1 MRNRFDNQ
9 LAEMNNELISMG
21 ALCENAIASAVK
33 ALLEGDIKL
42 AAAAIRIDQEI
53 DRKEREIESMCLK
66 LLLQQQPVA
75 SDLRLISSV
84 LKMITDI
91 ERIGDQASDIA
102 EIVTYLSGACG
113 NNTHIDQ
120 MAQATIKMVTDSL
133 DAFVR
138 RDLTLAWSVIEY
150 DDVVDRLFDE
160 CKSDLIAEI
169 AQNPEDGER
178 VLDVL
183 MIAKYLERIGDH
195 ATNIAEWV
203 EFSITGSHKS
213 AMHGAEAAAR

>member
-75 SDLRLISSV
+75 KDLRKVSAA
-84 LKMITDI
+84 LKMITDM

-102 EIVTYLSGACG
+102 DMVPYIRFSEAKSKV
-113 NNTHIDQ
+113 HIEA
-120 MAQATIKMVTDSL
+120 MAKATVKMVTDSV
-133 DAFVR
+133 DAFVQD
-138 RDLTLAWSVIEY
+138 DLDLAQRTMRWTTF
-150 DDVVDRLFDE
+150 L
-160 CKSDLIAEI
+160 
-169 AQNPEDGER
+169 
-178 VLDVL
+178 
-183 MIAKYLERIGDH
+183 
-195 ATNIAEWV
+195 
-203 EFSITGSHKS
+203 TG
-213 AMHGAEAAAR
+213 

>member
-9 LAEMNNELISMG
+9 LAELNKELISMG

-33 ALLEGDIKL
+33 ALLESNTRL
-42 AAAAIRIDQEI
+42 AASAIRIDHEI

-102 EIVTYLSGACG
+102 EIVTCLSGACG
-113 NNTHIDQ
+113 HNKHIDQ

-138 RDLTLAWSVIEY
+138 RDLTLAWTACLTSAS
-150 DDVVDRLFDE
+150 RTSSR
-160 CKSDLIAEI
+160 KSRRTPRTA
-169 AQNPEDGER
+169 
-178 VLDVL
+178 
-183 MIAKYLERIGDH
+183 
-195 ATNIAEWV
+195 
-203 EFSITGSHKS
+203 S
-213 AMHGAEAAAR
+213 ACSMC

>member
-9 LAEMNNELISMG
+9 LAELNKELISMG

-33 ALLEGDIKL
+33 SLLEGNTRL
-42 AAAAIRIDQEI
+42 AAPAIRIDHEI

-91 ERIGDQASDIA
+91 ERIGD
-102 EIVTYLSGACG
+102 
-113 NNTHIDQ
+113 
-120 MAQATIKMVTDSL
+120 
-133 DAFVR
+133 
-138 RDLTLAWSVIEY
+138 
-150 DDVVDRLFDE
+150 
-160 CKSDLIAEI
+160 
-169 AQNPEDGER
+169 
-178 VLDVL
+178 
-183 MIAKYLERIGDH
+183 H

-203 EFSITGSHKS
+203 EFSITGTHKS
-213 AMHGAEAAAR
+213 ETHV

>member
-102 EIVTYLSGACG
+102 ESVTYLSGACG
-113 NNTHIDQ
+113 HNTHIDQ

>member
-9 LAEMNNELISMG
+9 LAELNNELISMG

-33 ALLEGDIKL
+33 SLIDGDTKL
-42 AAAAIRIDQEI
+42 AAAA

-102 EIVTYLSGACG
+102 EIVTCLSGACG
-113 NNTHIDQ
+113 HNKHIDQ

-169 AQNPEDGER
+169 AQSPADGER

-203 EFSITGSHKS
+203 EFSITGTHKS
-213 AMHGAEAAAR
+213 ETHV

>member
-1 MRNRFDNQ
+1 MRNRFDTQ
-9 LAEMNNELISMG
+9 LLELNNELIAMG
-21 ALCENAIASAVK
+21 ALCENAIASSVK
-33 ALLEGDIKL
+33 ALLSEDVKL
-42 AAAAIRIDQEI
+42 AASAIRIDQEI

-75 SDLRLISSV
+75 SDLRLISAV

-102 EIVTYLSGACG
+102 EIVTYLPKISGH
-113 NNTHIDQ
+113 NKHIEE

-138 RDLTLAWSVIEY
+138 RDLSLAWSVIEY
-150 DDVVDRLFDE
+150 DDVVDNLFTE
-160 CKSDLIAEI
+160 CKKDLIAEI
-169 AQNPEDGER
+169 AQNPDDGER
-178 VLDVL
+178 VLDIL

-203 EFSITGSHKS
+203 EFSITGTHKGT
-213 AMHGAEAAAR
+213 HD

>member
-1 MRNRFDNQ
+1 MRNRFDTQ
-9 LAEMNNELISMG
+9 LIELNNELIAMG
-21 ALCENAIASAVK
+21 ALCENAIASSVK
-33 ALLEGDIKL
+33 ALLSEDVKL
-42 AAAAIRIDQEI
+42 AASAIRIDQEI

-75 SDLRLISSV
+75 SDLRLISAV

-102 EIVTYLSGACG
+102 EIVTYLPKISGH
-113 NNTHIDQ
+113 NKHIEE

-138 RDLTLAWSVIEY
+138 RDLSLARSVIEY
-150 DDVVDRLFDE
+150 DDVVDNLFTE
-160 CKSDLIAEI
+160 CKKDLIADI
-169 AQNPEDGER
+169 AKNPEDGER
-178 VLDVL
+178 VLDIL

-203 EFSITGSHKS
+203 EFSITGTHKGT
-213 AMHGAEAAAR
+213 HD

>member
-1 MRNRFDNQ
+1 MRNRFDTQ
-9 LAEMNNELISMG
+9 LIELNNELIAMG
-21 ALCENAIASAVK
+21 ALCENAIASSVK
-33 ALLEGDIKL
+33 ALLSEDVKL
-42 AAAAIRIDQEI
+42 AASAIRIDQEI

-75 SDLRLISSV
+75 SDLRLISAV

-102 EIVTYLSGACG
+102 EIVTYLPKISGH
-113 NNTHIDQ
+113 NKHIEE

-150 DDVVDRLFDE
+150 DDVVDNLFTE
-160 CKSDLIAEI
+160 CKKDLIAEI
-169 AQNPEDGER
+169 ANNPEHGEW
-178 VLDVL
+178 VLDIL

-203 EFSITGSHKS
+203 EFSITGMHKS
-213 AMHGAEAAAR
+213 AEKA

>member
-9 LAEMNNELISMG
+9 LAELNKELISMG

-33 ALLEGDIKL
+33 SLLESNTRL
-42 AAAAIRIDQEI
+42 AASAIRIDHEI

-102 EIVTYLSGACG
+102 EIVTCLSGACG
-113 NNTHIDQ
+113 HNKHIDQ

-160 CKSDLIAEI
+160 CKQDLIAEI
-169 AQNPEDGER
+169 AQNPS
-178 VLDVL
+178 
-183 MIAKYLERIGDH
+183 MC
-195 ATNIAEWV
+195 
-203 EFSITGSHKS
+203 
-213 AMHGAEAAAR
+213 

>member
-9 LAEMNNELISMG
+9 LAELNKELISMG

-33 ALLEGDIKL
+33 SLLESNTRL
-42 AAAAIRIDQEI
+42 AASAIRIDHEI

-75 SDLRLISSV
+75 SDLRLISSA

-102 EIVTYLSGACG
+102 EIVTCLSGACG
-113 NNTHIDQ
+113 HNKHIDQ

-138 RDLTLAWSVIEY
+138 RDLSLAWSVIEY

-160 CKSDLIAEI
+160 CKQDL
-169 AQNPEDGER
+169 
-178 VLDVL
+178 
-183 MIAKYLERIGDH
+183 
-195 ATNIAEWV
+195 AEWV
-203 EFSITGSHKS
+203 EFSITGTHKS
-213 AMHGAEAAAR
+213 ETHV